1 MYILING
8 KYYTGKTYVKNKKKC
23 PILTDDKKYAK
34 SYTLGRANNARFNMK
49 ANYEG
54 VESRQ
59 VVEE

>member
-1 MYILING
+1 M
-8 KYYTGKTYVKNKKKC
+8 KNKKKC

-49 ANYEG
+49 ANYDDIK
-54 VESRQ
+54 SIQ